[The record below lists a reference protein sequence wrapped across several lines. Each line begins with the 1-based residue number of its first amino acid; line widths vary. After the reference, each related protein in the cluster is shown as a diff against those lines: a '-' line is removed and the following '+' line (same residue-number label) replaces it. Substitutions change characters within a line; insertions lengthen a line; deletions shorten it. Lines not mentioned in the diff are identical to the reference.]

1 MSARSKWLDWKPS
14 SQGPSILE
22 TTAKYELTKTT
33 ETAPIT
39 GKTPRTEPTETT
51 ETIFGVFV
59 ASPLAISQKIEAGP
73 QTHAFQCESDTSRE
87 CKPAEI
93 CPDSDLDT
101 PAPSSL
107 KGQAVELWRDG
118 RRFFLVSD
126 EQDAQEIVRRLGA
139 HRGEVWTG
147 AELELVCPIQDQA
160 TRDEMEAF
168 KRQSDGCLS
177 PSTAGKGVSAAE
189 WQAQMLNQ
197 FFKEQGVTREPG
209 RITAATVRHG
219 ERKRRGEL

>member
-1 MSARSKWLDWKPS
+1 MAMSIRSKWLDWKPDS
-14 SQGPSILE
+14 PEASILE
-22 TTAKYELTKTT
+22 KTAKYEPTK
-33 ETAPIT
+33 
-39 GKTPRTEPTETT
+39 TT

-73 QTHAFQCESDTSRE
+73 QTQAFQCESDTSRE

-126 EQDAQEIVRRLGA
+126 EQDAQKALRRFGA
-139 HRGEVWTG
+139 HRGEVWTSG
-147 AELELVCPIQDQA
+147 ELELVVSIPDQA
-160 TRDEMEAF
+160 TRDEVESF
-168 KRQSDGCLS
+168 KREMDGCFT
-177 PSTAGKGVSAAE
+177 PDAAGKYISAAE
-189 WQAQMLNQ
+189 WQAQILNQ
-197 FFKEQGVTREPG
+197 FFKEQGVTGEPG